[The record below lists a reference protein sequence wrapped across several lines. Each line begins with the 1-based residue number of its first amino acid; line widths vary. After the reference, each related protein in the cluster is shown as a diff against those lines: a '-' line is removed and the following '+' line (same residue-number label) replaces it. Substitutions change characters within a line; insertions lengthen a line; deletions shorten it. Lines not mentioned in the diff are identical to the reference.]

1 MGGRGSKGGAR
12 GDGRRVYRREPGD
25 WLWANRAFWT
35 VALLALSALLSAF
48 RFVTL
53 PQGGSVTFLSLLPLW
68 LVTYFYGPRHGCVA
82 GAVFGFT
89 RLVVIFGVGEW
100 VNFSPGAIVLE
111 YPVACGAV
119 AVGGLLL
126 RGFGPRRG
134 RECGCGRG
142 AGRGSGARDEGEED
156 DDFGVAGLVVP
167 PMHSHAL
174 ADALE
179 LMCRRSDLRHD
190 MAIAGK
196 KRIRKNHVHQDMV
209 DHYNENYKEVIS
221 KWQASALS

>member
-1 MGGRGSKGGAR
+1 M
-12 GDGRRVYRREPGD
+12 
-25 WLWANRAFWT
+25 
-35 VALLALSALLSAF
+35 
-48 RFVTL
+48 TL

-89 RLVVIFGVGEW
+89 RLAVIFGVGEW

-156 DDFGVAGLVVP
+156 DDVRGDVLVLRVGYLVGVLALGVCYVVSALLFYPPVAVGLLPNLLACVAYDMSYLLIEAVLTELLLLLP
-167 PMHSHAL
+167 PML
-174 ADALE
+174 DAILYLRFVATTE
-179 LMCRRSDLRHD
+179 KGDPTLRSF
-190 MAIAGK
+190 
-196 KRIRKNHVHQDMV
+196 
-209 DHYNENYKEVIS
+209 
-221 KWQASALS
+221 